1 MSQGVIYYS
10 TGEYYLNEAER
21 SAASLRDVMPDVN
34 ITIYSDIR
42 PEIEIFD
49 QFIEIEPGG
58 YPWLDRIT
66 YLKNTPYDKTLFLD
80 TDTYISENIWE
91 LFEILDRFDVAAAR
105 SPGRFNSDYDYCR
118 STPESFPDFN
128 CGVILYRNSSDV
140 VETFTKWEK
149 EYQPYADS
157 ELTDQPFFTDAI
169 YQSNISVTVL
179 PREYNCRFMF
189 PGFIYGSPKILH
201 GRDRSEYSKLAMV
214 LSRNQKTPQV
224 YTGGNHRRVY
234 KMSDG
239 RFNRP
244 LRYPSNVFQ
253 RFYQLLNERGLAGT
267 VRASLDWIREEY
279 LI

>member
-10 TGEYYLNEAER
+10 TGECYLNEAER

-49 QFIEIEPGG
+49 QFIEIEPGE

-80 TDTYISENIWE
+80 TDTYVREDIGE
-91 LFEILDRFDVAAAR
+91 LFEILDRFDIAAAR
-105 SPGRFNSDYDYCR
+105 TPGRNISGYDYQR
-118 STPESFPDFN
+118 AALESFPDFN
-128 CGVILYRNSSDV
+128 CGVMLYNNSLDV
-140 VETFTKWEK
+140 IETFTHWEE
-149 EYQPYADS
+149 EYRPYADS
-157 ELTDQPFFTDAI
+157 ELNDQPFFTDAI
-169 YQSNISVTVL
+169 YRSDISVTVL

-189 PGFIYGSPKILH
+189 PGFLYGSPKILH
-201 GRDRSEYSKLAMV
+201 GRDRSQYSELAMV
-214 LSRNQKTPQV
+214 LSRNRNTPRV

-234 KMSDG
+234 KISDG

-244 LRYPSNVFQ
+244 LKYPSDLFQ
-253 RFYQLLNERGLAGT
+253 RFYELLIGT
-267 VRASLDWIREEY
+267 DVASTARASLDWIREEW
-279 LI
+279 LP